1 MKRTTPSPVG
11 RCAPSPSPLKGRGI
25 IVASLAL
32 AGTAWAAPL
41 SSDAPFPVVAPGPT
55 FAFPRDHGAH
65 PEFRTE
71 WWYFT
76 GWLQTPDGKPLGFQ
90 VTFFRS
96 RPVTDTAN
104 PSAFAPRQ
112 IVFAHA
118 ALSDP
123 ETGKLV
129 HDQRMARGGF
139 GIAAAAQADTRVSLL
154 DWSLDRRPDGTFRAR
169 TPTKNFTLD
178 LILTPG
184 QPVLV
189 NGDRGY
195 SRKGVRPEQASYYY
209 SMPHLSV
216 TGSVMRGGKRVPV
229 TGRAWLDRE
238 WSSTLLDP
246 AAVGWDWAG
255 INLDDGGALMAF
267 EVRGRN
273 GMPIWAGG
281 TLRRADGSVV
291 VLKTRD
297 VRFVPRRRWRSPE
310 TNGVYPVEADFLVR
324 LPEGTRRFA
333 LKPLFDA
340 QELDGRAVGMPA
352 YWEGAVSTQGGRG
365 YLELTGYAGK
375 LAL

>member
-1 MKRTTPSPVG
+1 MRT
-11 RCAPSPSPLKGRGI
+11 LKLL
-25 IVASLAL
+25 ASMMAGAAL
-32 AGTAWAAPL
+32 AAPL
-41 SSDAPFPVVAPGPT
+41 DDAPFPVVTPGAT
-55 FAFPRDHGAH
+55 LTFPRDHGAH
-65 PEFRTE
+65 PDFRTE

-76 GWLQTPDGKPLGFQ
+76 GWLETPDAKPLGFQ

-96 RPVTDTAN
+96 RPATNPAN

-112 IVFAHA
+112 IIFAHA

-123 ETGKLV
+123 ATGRLI

-139 GIAAAAQADTRVSLL
+139 GIAGAAEADTRINLL
-154 DWSLDRRPDGTFRAR
+154 DWNLERSRNGSFRTR
-169 TPTKNFTLD
+169 TAAKDFALD
-178 LILTPG
+178 LTLTPS

-195 SRKGVRPEQASYYY
+195 SRKGMRPEQASYYF
-209 SMPHLSV
+209 SIPQLAV
-216 TGSVMRGGKRVPV
+216 TGTVVRDGKRVPV

-255 INLDDGGALMAF
+255 INFDDGGALMAF
-267 EVRGRN
+267 QVRGKD
-273 GMPIWAGG
+273 GKPVWAGG
-281 TLRRADGSVV
+281 TLRRPDGRQT
-291 VLKTRD
+291 VLGPGD

-310 TNGVYPVEADFLVR
+310 TNGVYPIEADFLVR
-324 LPEGTRRFA
+324 LPEGIRRFA

-340 QELDGRAVGMPA
+340 QELDGRAAGMPA

-365 YLELTGYAGK
+365 YLELTGYAGA